1 MGPLGAES
9 AVHGVRYIVRY
20 SRRVCRS
27 KSLKKALL
35 TGPMSVI
42 SLDSGGEDTRHSTHT
57 SHTPTVWAR
66 AQDVAHSRGSE
77 SRFCGEL
84 APPLA
89 LHLQI
94 HLTEPARSHAVGIGS
109 GDGAR
114 SVTCCFSMST
124 CVTYTKPATQARSRS
139 SHFALSLKTTARIE

>member
-9 AVHGVRYIVRY
+9 AAHGVRYIVRY

-57 SHTPTVWAR
+57 HPPCGR
-66 AQDVAHSRGSE
+66 GRKMLRIREAQKVGFVVSWR
-77 SRFCGEL
+77 R
-84 APPLA
+84 
-89 LHLQI
+89 
-94 HLTEPARSHAVGIGS
+94 RSPFTF
-109 GDGAR
+109 R
-114 SVTCCFSMST
+114 ST
-124 CVTYTKPATQARSRS
+124 
-139 SHFALSLKTTARIE
+139 